1 MSDAMLAAA
10 RLYNNPRYF
19 DPSEIRIRQN
29 KIRRQ
34 RIVRRQYITISLIVS
49 ILLFVMMFL
58 KLSVMSDAQSDTF
71 EPEYKYYKTVTVYSG
86 DTLWDIASNNYN
98 SGKYSDMNSYINEIL
113 SINSISDADQVKA
126 GESLI
131 IPYFSK
137 EYK

>member
-29 KIRRQ
+29 KIKRQ
-34 RIVRRQYITISLIVS
+34 RIVRRQYILLTLVIS
-49 ILLFVMMFL
+49 ILLFMLMFFR
-58 KLSVMSDAQSDTF
+58 LSVMSDAQSDDF

-86 DTLWDIASNNYN
+86 DTLWDIANSNYN
-98 SGKYSDMNSYINEIL
+98 SDKYSDMNTYIDEIL
-113 SINSISDADQVKA
+113 SINSMANADQVKA